1 MAGAVLSSVPV
12 LLLFLG
18 LQRFYFSGILGGGV
32 KG

>member
-1 MAGAVLSSVPV
+1 MSGAVITVVPV

-18 LQRFYFSGILGGGV
+18 LQRYYIAGILAGSV